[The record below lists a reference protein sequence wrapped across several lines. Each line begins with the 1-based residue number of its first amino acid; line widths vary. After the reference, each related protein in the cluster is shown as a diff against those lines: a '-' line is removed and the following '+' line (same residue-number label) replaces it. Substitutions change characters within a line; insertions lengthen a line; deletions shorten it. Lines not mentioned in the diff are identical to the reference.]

1 MSVGSLGFGNITD
14 GSVCTVEN
22 IIQRLT
28 LRKGN
33 DNYRETILRAA
44 QEVGRPIFFA
54 VGIIII
60 IYVPLLTLQ
69 GVEGKMFKPVA
80 FTVSLA
86 MLSSLF
92 VALVIMPTLCS
103 LIFRKGE

>member
-1 MSVGSLGFGNITD
+1 MSIGSLGFGNITD

-80 FTVSLA
+80 LTVSLA
-86 MLSSLF
+86 MLSSL
-92 VALVIMPTLCS
+92 LLPWSLC
-103 LIFRKGE
+103 LPCAPLLLEKGE